1 MGLLGK
7 TIAKAAGK
15 LVGFDTDA
23 IADAAKAQAAATT
36 DSARRSDIANKEA
49 TRSSQMA
56 QEAQLAQSKAAD
68 AAKELLDQP
77 VATAD
82 VAAAP
87 VEDDV
92 DPATGQRKKP
102 RDAYSNASI
111 NI

>member
-1 MGLLGK
+1 MGSLVK
-7 TIAKAAGK
+7 KVGK
-15 LVGFDTDA
+15 LVGFDSDA
-23 IADAAKAQAAATT
+23 IANAAKAQAQATT
-36 DSARRSDIANKEA
+36 DSARRTDIANKEA
-49 TRSSQMA
+49 ARGAQMA
-56 QEAQLAQSKAAD
+56 QENSMAQSKAAD
-68 AAKELLDQP
+68 AAQELLNQP

>member
-1 MGLLGK
+1 MGAIAKIGKTLGK
-7 TIAKAAGK
+7 I
-15 LVGFDTDA
+15 VGFDSDA
-23 IADAAKAQAAATT
+23 IANAAKQQAAATT
-36 DSARRSDIANKEA
+36 ESARKTDISNKEA
-49 TRSSQMA
+49 ARA
-56 QEAQLAQSKAAD
+56 AQLTQENQMNQAKAAD
-68 AAKELLDQP
+68 AAQELLNQP

-87 VEDDV
+87 VQDDV